1 MALYCLV
8 FSSDEATAEPIRQV
22 LSGLAV
28 EGEYCSEA
36 AEAVEKVTHKSLQI
50 VVIDWDKQP
59 EAGLLL
65 RAARERKAAERPL
78 TIAIVSDDASIPK
91 ALQAGANSILRKPLQ
106 GNQVKDT
113 LTTAR
118 DLLRA
123 KQESAAAMAQAA
135 AAGASGTSSATSPAS
150 AARREETQLRA
161 GDFPEASP
169 AGLKAQFV
177 PRSNAPEFVS
187 HFEAADSAKHAD
199 SNSATATEENVGR
212 PSADSSS
219 PDRPKGL
226 EWYLKTRAGATTSMP
241 ESEQASASSSA
252 PDLIGFDQMT
262 APSPPSAPPMPVDLA
277 VAGFAPES
285 KPKER
290 RIQEIKKQE
299 IKKQDTKAKKEQ
311 LGEDEGKR
319 EAELFAYI
327 DGEKGASATIPHP
340 KSRLGKG
347 AIMAALVL
355 AGLAILAAPQAP
367 WRSKMRGVWARGQQA
382 MHGWLNPQPV
392 TPVQAPVAHEN
403 FGRAGDE
410 YKLLVEENIPDA
422 TTDPSQIQVVPVVD
436 PTAKKPNNDAG
447 SPEQLVAAPDGTG
460 TATSAQKQ
468 ASGVAVSERPSPST
482 AETPQPAD
490 GRIASVS
497 SAPAPAVAAP
507 PPETTAAPPT
517 RFSVPSLSVEPP
529 AVKNRPAPEV
539 SSPGKVPSSLRS
551 QIASMTP
558 DASGNKPPEAA
569 MDSIEPVV
577 ITEATERAL
586 LTEQPALDYPA
597 NAKGQHGTVILQV
610 LIGRDGTVQDIKF
623 LQGSLAFARSAID
636 GVKQWKFKPYTMNGR
651 AVSVQTLLTITF
663 KPTS

>member
-1 MALYCLV
+1 MAICCLL

-22 LSGLAV
+22 LSGLGV

-50 VVIDWDKQP
+50 VVIDWDQQP

-65 RAARERKAAERPL
+65 RTARERKAADRPL

-135 AAGASGTSSATSPAS
+135 GASGIASATSPAS
-150 AARREETQLRA
+150 AARKEETQLRA
-161 GDFPEASP
+161 RDFPEASP
-169 AGLKAQFV
+169 GGPKAQFV

-187 HFEAADSAKHAD
+187 HFEATGSAKHAD

-226 EWYLKTRAGATTSMP
+226 EWYLKTRAGVTTSMA
-241 ESEQASASSSA
+241 ESEQASASSST

-285 KPKER
+285 KPKEK
-290 RIQEIKKQE
+290 RIQE
-299 IKKQDTKAKKEQ
+299 IKKQDTKAKKEP
-311 LGEDEGKR
+311 LGEDEGKK

-327 DGEKGASATIPHP
+327 DGEKGDSPKISHP

-347 AIMAALVL
+347 AITAALVL

-367 WRSKMRGVWARGQQA
+367 WRSKMRGAWARGQQA
-382 MHGWLNPQPV
+382 MHGWLNPLPV

-410 YKLLVEENIPDA
+410 YKLPVEENIPDA

-436 PTAKKPNNDAG
+436 PTSKKPNSDAG
-447 SPEQLVAAPDGTG
+447 SPEQPVAPPDGTG
-460 TATSAQKQ
+460 TAASAQKQ
-468 ASGVAVSERPSPST
+468 TSGVAVSERPSPST
-482 AETPQPAD
+482 AEAPQPAD

-497 SAPAPAVAAP
+497 SAPTPAVAAP
-507 PPETTAAPPT
+507 HPETTAAPPT
-517 RFSVPSLSVEPP
+517 TFSVPSLPVQPP
-529 AVKNRPAPEV
+529 AVKNRPAPEA
-539 SSPGKVPSSLRS
+539 SSPGNVPSSLRS

-577 ITEATERAL
+577 ITEATERAQL
-586 LTEQPALDYPA
+586 IEQPALDYPS

-610 LIGRDGTVQDIKF
+610 LIGRDGTVQDVKF